1 MQQQQ
6 ERETAVSGLPC
17 SSAAPRLQ
25 YWSFLLVSILSAAFC
40 TAANPVSAAP
50 AVSLAADN
58 AEPKAQIGIASWYGA
73 REAGRRTASG
83 AIFDPR
89 QPTAAHRTLPLGACV
104 RVTHLANGHVVVVP
118 IIDRGPYVQGR
129 LIDLSEIAAQRL
141 GMRRAGLAQVRITVV
156 PSCLKEVKNKPII
169 RA

>member
-1 MQQQQ
+1 
-6 ERETAVSGLPC
+6 VSGSPC
-17 SSAAPRLQ
+17 SSAAPRPRHS
-25 YWSFLLVSILSAAFC
+25 SFFLVLILWTAFC
-40 TAANPVSAAP
+40 AAADPVSAAP

-89 QPTAAHRTLPLGACV
+89 QPTAAHRTLPLGTCV
-104 RVTHLANGHVVVVP
+104 RVTLLANGHVVVVP
-118 IIDRGPYVQGR
+118 ITDRGPYVQGR

-156 PSCLKEVKNKPII
+156 PSCLKEVKSRSII